1 MGAPPVSFQS
11 TPPAK
16 HRAGRRHSLNAQ
28 DLLDKAQRAVESAK
42 LLLVAGDV
50 NGACNRAYYAMFD
63 AARAALIA
71 TQKPPESEAIKT
83 HSGLISAFS
92 LHLVKTGHVS
102 VELGKSFSKVAE
114 IRLVADYSD
123 EEVSLDRA
131 EWTIEQSTAFVV
143 AMRQGVASSP

>member
-1 MGAPPVSFQS
+1 MEASAVSFQS

-16 HRAGRRHSLNAQ
+16 HRARRHHTLSTQ
-28 DLLDKAQRAVESAK
+28 DLLDRAQRAVESAK
-42 LLLVAGDV
+42 LLPDAGDV

-71 TQKPPESEAIKT
+71 TQKPPESEEIKT

-102 VELGKSFSKVAE
+102 VELGKSFSKVAD

-123 EEVSLDRA
+123 EEVSPDRA
-131 EWTIEQSTAFVV
+131 EWAIEQAAAFVG
-143 AMRQGVASSP
+143 AMRQRAASSA